1 MMKLAEPIAFS
12 LLKPMLSGQALVL
25 CFENGQR
32 NGFGVFGQ
40 WLAKQV
46 VCSPRWPAISLAS
59 NEVDLCSSLLDPN
72 IFATPTAMIDQHRID
87 QFKTCLGFVSHPW
100 RFRL

>member
-1 MMKLAEPIAFS
+1 MVKLAEPIAFS
-12 LLKPMLSGQALVL
+12 LLKPMLGGQAFML
-25 CFENGQR
+25 CFENCER
-32 NGFGVFGQ
+32 NRLGAFDQ
-40 WLAKQV
+40 WPAKQII
-46 VCSPRWPAISLAS
+46 CAARRPAISLAS
-59 NEVDLCSSLLDPN
+59 NNVDLRSSLLDPN